1 MMRIDQYSGIGERMV
16 EEDGKLHVH
25 RQQDV
30 QAILQR
36 NKDEA
41 EILPSKY
48 GEPAW
53 RKVGSIPFVVAE
65 QWSMECGAGIGTH
78 EFMAYCKRKLLDGDF
93 AALRVKGF

>member
-1 MMRIDQYSGIGERMV
+1 MMRIDPFSGIGERMV
-16 EEDGKLHVH
+16 EDDGKLHIS
-25 RQQDV
+25 RSQDV

-41 EILPSKY
+41 SFMPSKY
-48 GEPAW
+48 GEAAW

-65 QWSMECGAGIGTH
+65 QWSMECGAGIGTK
-78 EFMAYCKRKLLDGDF
+78 EFMAYCKRKLLDGDY